1 MTEKLES
8 ETDKQFQDTEATV
21 LRRVVDIIER
31 NTEVM
36 NVTKEAIRAQS
47 VTMAAMARVLSD
59 IEAEVRGKG

>member
-8 ETDKQFQDTEATV
+8 ETDRQFQDTEATV